1 MGAMVRTR
9 VERRTAVRR
18 RRAAIEQAILD
29 ATEALLTDRA
39 FRDLSVEDVMARA
52 GLTRTAFYRY
62 FPDLEAVLLRQLLSA
77 QGELRHAA
85 DLWLNKDVD
94 PREGLFAA
102 ATALAEVFFRHGRL
116 LLALADASAGSPDIE
131 AAWRTAIQ
139 SFVAP
144 VQARIEGL
152 SREGLCQISD
162 PAQTAIALVWM
173 NERYLLETF
182 GRGQGLPIPEAAQTL
197 ATIWRRTLFAE
208 P

>member
-1 MGAMVRTR
+1 MAPTRTD
-9 VERRTAVRR
+9 RRTQLRR
-18 RRAAIEQAILD
+18 RREAIEQAILD
-29 ATEALLTDRA
+29 ATEALLADRP
-39 FRDLSVEDVMARA
+39 FRDLSIEDVMTRA

-62 FPDLEAVLLRQLLSA
+62 FPDLEAVLLRQLLHA
-77 QGELRHAA
+77 RGELGRAA
-85 DLWLNKDVD
+85 DLWLNIDVD
-94 PREGLFAA
+94 PREGLLPA
-102 ATALAEVFFRHGRL
+102 ATALAEVFCQHGRL

-131 AAWRTAIQ
+131 QAWHAAIQ

-152 SREGLCQISD
+152 HQQGLCQIAD

-173 NERYLLETF
+173 NERYLLETY
-182 GRGQGLPIPEAAQTL
+182 GRDQGLPIPEAAQTL

>member
-1 MGAMVRTR
+1 MALTRTD
-9 VERRTAVRR
+9 RRAQLRR
-18 RRAAIEQAILD
+18 RREAIEQAILD
-29 ATEALLTDRA
+29 ATEALLADRP
-39 FRDLSVEDVMARA
+39 FRDLSIEDVMARA

-62 FPDLEAVLLRQLLSA
+62 FPDLEAVLLRHLLHA
-77 QGELRHAA
+77 QGELGQAA
-85 DLWLNKDVD
+85 DLWLNIDVD
-94 PREGLFAA
+94 PREGLLPA
-102 ATALAEVFFRHGRL
+102 ATALAEVFCQHGRL

-131 AAWRTAIQ
+131 QAWHTAIQ

-152 SREGLCQISD
+152 HQQGLCQIAD

-173 NERYLLETF
+173 NERYLLETY
-182 GRGQGLPIPEAAQTL
+182 GRGPGLPIPEAAQTL

>member
-1 MGAMVRTR
+1 MAPIRTD
-9 VERRTAVRR
+9 RRTEVRR

-29 ATEALLTDRA
+29 ATEALLGDRP
-39 FRDLSVEDVMARA
+39 FRDLSIEDVMARA

-62 FPDLEAVLLRQLLSA
+62 FPDLEAVLLRHLLHA
-77 QGELRHAA
+77 RGELGQAA
-85 DLWLNKDVD
+85 DLWLSIDVD
-94 PREGLFAA
+94 PREGLLPA
-102 ATALAEVFFRHGRL
+102 ATALAEVFYQHGRL

-131 AAWRTAIQ
+131 QAWHSAIQ

-152 SREGLCQISD
+152 RQQGLCQIAD

-173 NERYLLETF
+173 NERYLLETY
-182 GRGQGLPIPEAAQTL
+182 GRDQGLPIPTAAHTL
-197 ATIWRRTLFAE
+197 ATIWRRTLFTD

>member
-1 MGAMVRTR
+1 MFPTR
-9 VERRTAVRR
+9 VDRRTEVRR

-29 ATEALLTDRA
+29 ATEALLADRA

-77 QGELRHAA
+77 QGELRQAA

-94 PREGLFAA
+94 PREGLLAA
-102 ATALAEVFFRHGRL
+102 ATALAEVFSKHGRL

-131 AAWRTAIQ
+131 AAWHAAIQ

-144 VQARIEGL
+144 VQVRIEDL
-152 SREGLCQISD
+152 CRLGLCQLTD
-162 PAQTAIALVWM
+162 PAQMAIALVWM

-182 GRGQGLPIPEAAQTL
+182 GRGPGLPIPEAAQTL